1 MTLPR
6 APLQKILEKYPPKES
21 SLIMMLQ
28 DMQEVY
34 RHLPLEL
41 LVEVAKALRVPKAK
55 VFGVATFYKAFSME
69 PRGEVDIRVCR
80 GTACHVRGGLLI
92 MDEFKRLLGIEEG
105 ETTSDGKYTLEAVN
119 CVGTCAMAPVVVVN
133 DTYYGSMTVNKINR
147 ILKATKSKKPADA
160 VGEEEE

>member
-1 MTLPR
+1 MTLPS

-21 SLIMMLQ
+21 SLIMVLQ
-28 DMQEVY
+28 DMQEAY
-34 RHLPLEL
+34 RHLPPEL
-41 LVEVAKALRVPKAK
+41 LVEVAKALQVPKAK

-69 PRGEVDIRVCR
+69 PRGEVSIRVCR

-105 ETTSDGKYTLEAVN
+105 ETTADGKYTLEAVN
-119 CVGTCAMAPVVVVN
+119 CVGACAMAPVVVVN

-147 ILKATKSKKPADA
+147 ILKATKSKKAADTA
-160 VGEEEE
+160 EEDTE

>member
-6 APLQKILEKYPPKES
+6 APLQQILTKYPSRES
-21 SLIMMLQ
+21 SLIMVLQ
-28 DMQEVY
+28 DVQEVY

-41 LVEVAKALRVPKAK
+41 LVEVAKALEIPKAK
-55 VFGVATFYKAFSME
+55 VLAVATFYKAFSLE
-69 PRGEVDIRVCR
+69 PKGEIGIRVCR

-133 DTYYGSMTVNKINR
+133 DTYYGSMTVNKLNR
-147 ILKATKSKKPADA
+147 ILKATKSKKTADSA
-160 VGEEEE
+160 GEEPE

>member
-6 APLQKILEKYPPKES
+6 APLQQILTKYPPKES
-21 SLIMMLQ
+21 SLIMVLQ
-28 DMQEVY
+28 DVQDAY

-41 LVEVAKALRVPKAK
+41 LVEVAKALEVPKAK
-55 VFGVATFYKAFSME
+55 VIAVATFYKAFSLE
-69 PRGEVDIRVCR
+69 PKGEVEIRVCR

-133 DTYYGSMTVNKINR
+133 DTYYGSMTVNKLNR
-147 ILKATKSKKPADA
+147 ILRATKSSKTADA
-160 VGEEEE
+160 AREETE